1 MTAVNLKA
9 LLSKANKNNYA
20 VAGLVVITW
29 EDALAYIEAADETGI
44 PIILQAGPSC
54 RAFTPIS
61 ILGKMFRH
69 LADQTKTPICC
80 HLDHGFSYKE
90 CKEGIDSGF
99 TSVMFDG
106 SKMPLNKNINIS
118 SKISNLA
125 HKYNISVEGEIGE
138 VGYFKGKSSKG
149 TDINQVKEYSIKS
162 KVDAM
167 AISVGNTHLQTSK
180 VAKIDFNKILQIQ
193 NITKLPLVLHGSSG
207 ISNNIRKKVA
217 RMTNVAKFN
226 IGTEL
231 RMVGS
236 KSLRNSY
243 NKNIN
248 NFDKI
253 SIVKPSIQELKKAT
267 IKVIKNIGPINAKK

>member
-1 MTAVNLKA
+1 MTAVNLKT

-29 EDALAYIEAADETGI
+29 EDALAYTEAADDTGI

-54 RAFTPIS
+54 RSFTPIS
-61 ILGKMFRH
+61 ILGNMFRY
-69 LADQTKTPICC
+69 LAEQTKTPICC

-106 SKMPLNKNINIS
+106 SKMSLKHNINIS
-118 SKISNLA
+118 AKISELA
-125 HKYNISVEGEIGE
+125 HKHNISVEGEIGL
-138 VGYFKGKSSKG
+138 VGYHKGNKSIG
-149 TDINQVKEYSIKS
+149 TDIYEAKDYALKS

-180 VAKIDFNKILQIQ
+180 VAKINFQKILEIQ
-193 NITKLPLVLHGSSG
+193 NVTNLPLVLHGSSG
-207 ISNNIRKKVA
+207 ISNLMRNKIARK
-217 RMTNVAKFN
+217 TQVAKFN

-231 RMVGS
+231 RMVS
-236 KSLRNSY
+236 CKSLRKSY
-243 NKNIN
+243 NNNIKNY
-248 NFDKI
+248 DKI
-253 SIVKPSIQELKKAT
+253 SIIKPSIKELKRKT
-267 IKVIKNIGPINAKK
+267 IKVIKNIGPKNVRK

>member
-1 MTAVNLKA
+1 MTAVNLKT
-9 LLSKANKNNYA
+9 LLKKANKYNYA

-29 EDALAYIEAADETGI
+29 EDALAYTEAADETGI

-54 RAFTPIS
+54 REYTPIS

-69 LADQTKTPICC
+69 LAEQTKTPICC
-80 HLDHGFSYKE
+80 HLDHGFSLKE
-90 CKEGIDSGF
+90 CKEGIDNGF

-106 SKMPLNKNINIS
+106 SKKSLKDNIKTS
-118 SKISNLA
+118 LRISNLA

-138 VGYFKGKSSKG
+138 VGYFKGKNSKG
-149 TDINQVKEYSIKS
+149 TDIQEAKEYASKS

-180 VAKIDFNKILQIQ
+180 IANINYQKILEIQ
-193 NITKLPLVLHGSSG
+193 NITNLPLVLHGSSG
-207 ISNNIRKKVA
+207 ISHIMRNKIARKTK
-217 RMTNVAKFN
+217 VAKFN

-231 RMVGS
+231 RMVAC
-236 KSLRNSY
+236 KSLRKSY
-243 NKNIN
+243 NKNLN

-253 SIVKPSIQELKKAT
+253 SIIKPSIKELKKET
-267 IKVIKNIGPINAKK
+267 IKIIKNIGPAK

>member
-1 MTAVNLKA
+1 MTAVNLKT

-29 EDALAYIEAADETGI
+29 EDALAYTEAADQTGI

-54 RAFTPIS
+54 RAFTPVS
-61 ILGKMFRH
+61 ILGKMFRY

-90 CKEGIDSGF
+90 CKEGIDNGF

-138 VGYFKGKSSKG
+138 VGYYKSKNSKG
-149 TDINQVKEYSIKS
+149 TDINQVKAYSIKS

-180 VAKIDFNKILQIQ
+180 VAKIDYNKILEIQ

-207 ISNNIRKKVA
+207 ISDIIRKKIA
-217 RMTNVAKFN
+217 RKTQIAKFN

-231 RMVGS
+231 RMVAC
-236 KSLRNSY
+236 KSLRKSY
-243 NKNIN
+243 NNNLN

-253 SIVKPSIQELKKAT
+253 SIIQPSIKELKKET
-267 IKVIKNIGPINAKK
+267 IKIIKNIGPKK

>member
-1 MTAVNLKA
+1 MTAVNLKT

-29 EDALAYIEAADETGI
+29 EDALAYTEAADETGI

-54 RAFTPIS
+54 RAFTPVS
-61 ILGKMFRH
+61 ILGKMFRY

-99 TSVMFDG
+99 TSVMYDG
-106 SKMPLNKNINIS
+106 SKMPLKKNINIS
-118 SKISNLA
+118 SKISNIA

-149 TDINQVKEYSIKS
+149 TDISEVEEYSINS

-180 VAKIDFNKILQIQ
+180 VAKIDFNKILEIQ

-207 ISNNIRKKVA
+207 ISHNMRKKVA

-231 RMVGS
+231 RMVGC
-236 KSLRNSY
+236 KALRKSY

-253 SIVKPSIQELKKAT
+253 SIIKPSILELKKAT

>member
-1 MTAVNLKA
+1 MTAVNLKT
-9 LLSKANKNNYA
+9 LLKKANKYNYA

-29 EDALAYIEAADETGI
+29 EDALAYTEAADETGI

-61 ILGKMFRH
+61 ILGKMFRY
-69 LADQTKTPICC
+69 LAAQTKTPICC
-80 HLDHGFSYKE
+80 HLDHGFSYRE

-106 SKMPLNKNINIS
+106 SKMPLQKNINIS
-118 SKISNLA
+118 SKISNIA

-138 VGYFKGKSSKG
+138 VGYFKGKNSIG
-149 TDINQVKEYSIKS
+149 TDLTEAKTYASKS

-180 VAKIDFNKILQIQ
+180 VAKIDYNKILDIQ
-193 NITKLPLVLHGSSG
+193 KITKLPLVLHGSSG
-207 ISNNIRKKVA
+207 ISNIMRKKIA
-217 RMTNVAKFN
+217 TKTNVAKFN

-231 RMVGS
+231 RMIGC
-236 KSLRNSY
+236 KTMRKSY
-243 NKNIN
+243 NKNIKN
-248 NFDKI
+248 YDKI
-253 SIVKPSIQELKKAT
+253 SIIKPSIKELKKAT
-267 IKVIKNIGPINAKK
+267 ISVIKNIGPQIVKK